1 MTMSSASR
9 GWPRGT
15 GQWSRTRILVA
26 TADDE
31 HRDRLLNRWGE
42 SHDVVAATT
51 PLEVI
56 DFLESEGTLIST
68 VVIAGIGGSAND
80 RELACFVDQQYPWVR
95 LIVGGIAAERW
106 SEPWIG
112 PGLMV
117 GA

>member
-15 GQWSRTRILVA
+15 GQWSRTRILVVA
-26 TADDE
+26 SDDE
-31 HRDRLLNRWGE
+31 RRDRLLNRWGE
-42 SHDVVAATT
+42 AHDVVGATT

-68 VVIAGIGGSAND
+68 VVLAGVGGSAND
-80 RELACFVDQQYPWVR
+80 KELASFVDQNYPWVR
-95 LIVGGIAAERW
+95 LIVGGIAVERW
-106 SEPWIG
+106 SEPWVA
-112 PGLMV
+112 PGVLV